1 VIHIHPMNT
10 INPDTTIKEL
20 RQGWLDDRQS
30 QSRVC
35 IHCGKRFNRGQV
47 HPFGTELL
55 NSKAAMDRH
64 VREAHGS
71 AFEAILAAGK
81 TATGLSE
88 VQETVLRGLYNG
100 ADDAELA
107 KSLGDKALSTVRSH
121 RRNLR
126 LKAAE
131 ARFFLAA
138 MELAEARTRDAS
150 RFVDFGPGL
159 PVRDQRADVTG
170 DEAAAIEK
178 TFMQPDGT
186 LSRIPPKEKQKLVI
200 LRRLA
205 ELFERGREYSDA
217 EVRSLLGAVH
227 EDHALLRRYL
237 VDYCFIERDDEGRRY
252 RRP

>member
-1 VIHIHPMNT
+1 MNT
-10 INPDTTIKEL
+10 INTEASIEEL
-20 RQGWLDDRQS
+20 KQGWLDDS
-30 QSRVC
+30 QSRSRICV
-35 IHCGKRFNRGQV
+35 HCGKRFNRGQV
-47 HPFGTELL
+47 YPLGDELL
-55 NSKAAMDRH
+55 TSRAAADRH
-64 VREAHGS
+64 VRDSHGS
-71 AFEAILAAGK
+71 AFDAILGAGK

-100 ADDAELA
+100 AGDGDIAQA
-107 KSLGDKALSTVRSH
+107 LGDKALSTVRSH

-138 MELAEARTRDAS
+138 MELAEERTRHES

-159 PVRDQRADVTG
+159 PVRDERADVTG

-178 TFMQPDGT
+178 TFMRPDGS

-205 ELFERGREYSDA
+205 ELFERGREYSDT
-217 EVRSLLGAVH
+217 EVRSLLGTVH

-237 VDYCFIERDDEGRRY
+237 VDYRFIERDDEGRRY
-252 RRP
+252 RRL

>member
-1 VIHIHPMNT
+1 MNT
-10 INPDTTIKEL
+10 INPDASIKEL
-20 RQGWLDDRQS
+20 KQGWLEDCP
-30 QSRVC
+30 SRSRICV
-35 IHCGKRFNRGQV
+35 HCGKRFSRGQV
-47 HPFGTELL
+47 YPFGDELL
-55 NSKAAMDRH
+55 TSRAAADRH
-64 VREAHGS
+64 VRETHGS
-71 AFEAILAAGK
+71 AFAAILAAGK

-88 VQETVLRGLYNG
+88 VQETVLRGLYSG
-100 ADDAELA
+100 SDDGELA
-107 KSLGDKALSTVRSH
+107 KALGDKALSTVRSH

-138 MELAEARTRDAS
+138 MELAEERTRDES

-159 PVRDQRADVTG
+159 PVRDERADVTG
-170 DEAAAIEK
+170 EEAAAIEK
-178 TFMQPDGT
+178 TFMRPDGS

-205 ELFERGREYSDA
+205 ELFERGRAYSDA

-237 VDYCFIERDDEGRRY
+237 VDYRFIERDDEGRRY
-252 RRP
+252 WRP

>member
-1 VIHIHPMNT
+1 MNT
-10 INPDTTIKEL
+10 INPDASIKEL
-20 RQGWLDDRQS
+20 KQGWLDDQS
-30 QSRVC
+30 SRSRIC
-35 IHCGKRFNRGQV
+35 LHCGKRFNRGQV
-47 HPFGTELL
+47 YPFGTELL
-55 NSKAAMDRH
+55 TSRAAADRH

-71 AFEAILAAGK
+71 AFAAILAAGK

-100 ADDAELA
+100 SDDGELA

-138 MELAEARTRDAS
+138 MELAEARTRNTS
-150 RFVDFGPGL
+150 RFIDFGPGL
-159 PVRDQRADVTG
+159 PVRDERADVTG

-178 TFMQPDGT
+178 TFLRPDGS

-205 ELFERGREYSDA
+205 ELFEHGRDYSDA

-237 VDYCFIERDDEGRRY
+237 VDYRFIERDDEGRRY
-252 RRP
+252 RRL

>member
-1 VIHIHPMNT
+1 MNT
-10 INPDTTIKEL
+10 INPDASIKEL
-20 RQGWLDDRQS
+20 RQGWLEDRQTR
-30 QSRVC
+30 SRVC
-35 IHCGKRFNRGQV
+35 LHCGKRFNRGQV
-47 HPFGTELL
+47 YPFGDELL
-55 NSKAAMDRH
+55 SSRAAADRH

-71 AFEAILAAGK
+71 AFNAILAAGK

-88 VQETVLRGLYNG
+88 VQETVLQGLYNG
-100 ADDAELA
+100 ADDGEIA

-138 MELAEARTRDAS
+138 MELAEEHTRDKS

-159 PVRDQRADVTG
+159 PVRDGRADVTG
-170 DEAAAIEK
+170 DEAAAIEQA
-178 TFMQPDGT
+178 FMRPDGS

-205 ELFERGREYSDA
+205 ELFERGRDYSDA
-217 EVRSLLGAVH
+217 EVRSMLSVVH

-237 VDYCFIERDDEGRRY
+237 VDYRFIERDDEGRRY

>member
-1 VIHIHPMNT
+1 MNT
-10 INPDTTIKEL
+10 INPDASITEL
-20 RQGWLDDRQS
+20 RQGWLDDRLS
-30 QSRVC
+30 HSRIC
-35 IHCGKRFNRGQV
+35 LHCGRRFNRGQIY
-47 HPFGTELL
+47 PFGDQLL
-55 NSKAAMDRH
+55 SSKAAADRH

-71 AFEAILAAGK
+71 AFEAILGAGK

-107 KSLGDKALSTVRSH
+107 RALGDKALSTVRSH

-178 TFMQPDGT
+178 AFMQPDGT

-205 ELFERGREYSDA
+205 QLFERGREYSDA

-227 EDHALLRRYL
+227 ADHAMLRRYL
-237 VDYCFIERDDEGRRY
+237 VDYRFIERDDEGRRY